1 MAKIDSAYSYY
12 LMTYADQK
20 ATRYDSHKKSD
31 LRKVYNSI
39 VKSNKDSPLYKISDL
54 ESAKRYAIDIKE
66 KTKSLQNVVAS
77 LSDNYGEF
85 SDSFQKKVAVSS
97 DEDTVSV
104 DYVGD
109 GTEKN
114 QTNRFEIQVNRLA
127 SPQVNTGNYLKA
139 NALSFIPGSYSF
151 DLNIGSSAY
160 EFQYNVG
167 VGESNNDVLGKL
179 SRLVNGSSLGIDAKV
194 LTNSKGEVALSLTS
208 RQTGLGENEAALFSV
223 NPSSD
228 SDSMAAM
235 DLLGINS
242 ITTPSANSDFLLN
255 GIQQSSLSN
264 TFTVNNAFELTLQKP
279 TADGSPVTIGF
290 KASADAVADNI
301 QKLVDAYNGLLT
313 VAEDYKDSGS
323 GNGGRLL
330 NDVGSVA
337 RNRSESLKEIGLI
350 VADNGY
356 ISIDSSVLAEAIT
369 PQRTQDTFQRLSEFK
384 DAIGQKA
391 DNASVNPM
399 KYVDKV
405 VVEYKNPGHTFA
417 APYMSS
423 IYSGMM
429 LDSYI

>member
-109 GTEKN
+109 VTEKN

-151 DLNIGSSAY
+151 DLNIGSSA
-160 EFQYNVG
+160 
-167 VGESNNDVLGKL
+167 GK
-179 SRLVNGSSLGIDAKV
+179 R
-194 LTNSKGEVALSLTS
+194 
-208 RQTGLGENEAALFSV
+208 
-223 NPSSD
+223 
-228 SDSMAAM
+228 
-235 DLLGINS
+235 
-242 ITTPSANSDFLLN
+242 
-255 GIQQSSLSN
+255 
-264 TFTVNNAFELTLQKP
+264 
-279 TADGSPVTIGF
+279 
-290 KASADAVADNI
+290 
-301 QKLVDAYNGLLT
+301 
-313 VAEDYKDSGS
+313 
-323 GNGGRLL
+323 
-330 NDVGSVA
+330 
-337 RNRSESLKEIGLI
+337 
-350 VADNGY
+350 GY
-356 ISIDSSVLAEAIT
+356 
-369 PQRTQDTFQRLSEFK
+369 
-384 DAIGQKA
+384 
-391 DNASVNPM
+391 
-399 KYVDKV
+399 
-405 VVEYKNPGHTFA
+405 
-417 APYMSS
+417 
-423 IYSGMM
+423 
-429 LDSYI
+429 